1 MVNVEE
7 TGPAAGAPER
17 AAKLD
22 LLIAF

>member
-7 TGPAAGAPER
+7 TGAVAGAPER

-22 LLIAF
+22 LLTAF